1 MGQAKQRNAEI
12 QRIKQEGNLTK
23 QAFAK
28 MSAQQQANVME
39 AMRRLIRDYQ
49 TLTVIDNM
57 GYNIHEVSVAFKDLN
72 LVYCVDSTAKSF
84 ADFDRAYMTGYDN
97 CDWAGNPAVYM
108 AWMLQEIGYD
118 GLNDIRKSG
127 FKDGVK
133 QSQLEILVPNYAE
146 AA

>member
-1 MGQAKQRNAEI
+1 
-12 QRIKQEGNLTK
+12 
-23 QAFAK
+23 

-39 AMRRLIRDYQ
+39 AMRRLIRDYK

-72 LVYCVDSTAKSF
+72 LVYCVDSTANSF
-84 ADFDRAYMTGYDN
+84 ADFDKAYITGYDN

-118 GLNDIRKSG
+118 GMKAISQSG

-133 QSQLEILVPNYAE
+133 QSNLEILVPNYSEVA
-146 AA
+146 